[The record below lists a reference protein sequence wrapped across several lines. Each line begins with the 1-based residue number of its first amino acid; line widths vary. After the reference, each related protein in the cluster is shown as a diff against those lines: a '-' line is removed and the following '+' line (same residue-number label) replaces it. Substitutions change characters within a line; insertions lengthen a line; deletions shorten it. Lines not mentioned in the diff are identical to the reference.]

1 MSLLEFV
8 AVTFLSVCFFLLNST
23 DNTATVVVIRKSFS
37 RMTQDVYAL
46 PIEISDNGVPPL
58 SSTNTLLIRVCSC
71 DSKHT
76 ILSCNVEPLFL
87 PAGLSTGALIAIL
100 ACIVILLGKRSP
112 LQISEMRGD
121 SVPSFCTLNVCNSF
135 YGFISRLQ
143 WLLLT
148 I

>member
-1 MSLLEFV
+1 MIFSLLLLIPLRVF
-8 AVTFLSVCFFLLNST
+8 SICCFLLNVT
-23 DNTATVVVIRKSFS
+23 DSTATVVVIRKSFS

-71 DSKHT
+71 DAKQT

-100 ACIVILLGKRSP
+100 ACIVILLGNAHDITANTSQSKRVLP
-112 LQISEMRGD
+112 RWFNCWYNQTENI
-121 SVPSFCTLNVCNSF
+121 LNILNT
-135 YGFISRLQ
+135 I
-143 WLLLT
+143 LL
-148 I
+148 